1 MDLLSEGTTCVYLH
15 PAALCLFWFLF
26 RFSPSLGVFN
36 LKSVLDGVYN

>member
-15 PAALCLFWFLF
+15 PAAPSLFWFL
-26 RFSPSLGVFN
+26 FSPSLGVFN